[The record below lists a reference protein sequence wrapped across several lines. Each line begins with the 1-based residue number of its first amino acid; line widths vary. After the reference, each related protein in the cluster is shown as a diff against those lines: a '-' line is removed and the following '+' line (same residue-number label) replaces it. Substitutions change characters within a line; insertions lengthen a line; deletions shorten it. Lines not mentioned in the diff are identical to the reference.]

1 MHHIQYYGAVG
12 HGPIL
17 YFKGFVFV
25 DHDKNRI
32 TQGDLVTFAQLSL
45 LDWNVVNER
54 SVKTVEISNHQ
65 FMFISG
71 NRTMTPGNGATIH
84 ANSVRS
90 ITSNRNLHSR
100 QRCGAPIQR
109 SGQSDELTVH

>member
-32 TQGDLVTFAQLSL
+32 TQSDLVTFAQLSL
-45 LDWNVVNER
+45 LDWNVIDER
-54 SVKTVEISNHQ
+54 SVKTVEISNQQ

-71 NRTMTPGNGATIH
+71 NRTMTPGHRAAIH
-84 ANSVRS
+84 ANGVRR
-90 ITSNRNLHSR
+90 ITSDRNFQSR
-100 QRCGAPIQR
+100 QSCSASI
-109 SGQSDELTVH
+109 